1 MLRCKHSLSI
11 RPALMLSLVAFL
23 AGTMLIFSACSS
35 ASNEPPVATLG
46 KSVLTRDELRYSLSY
61 QNREDSITQAMMY
74 LEDWLTTT
82 ALYEKALQEGQ
93 DKDTLTQL
101 LIEKSRR
108 KIVASRYVAR
118 KLQEEIAAGNFRI
131 DSSEV
136 QAFYYANPQLLKFR
150 EPQYRLLRLYAS
162 SQDAILT
169 LRQKLAA
176 NAPENELFALAQSL
190 SPTLAQM
197 NDVAF
202 QLVKEARPLWKLH
215 LESEALMQLLERMRP
230 KDITPVVKVRDSVFV
245 VMRLEEKLEPGTTM
259 TLEQAYTD
267 IVERLRY
274 QKEKSF
280 FQNLVNS
287 SKSSLESGK

>member
-1 MLRCKHSLSI
+1 MFYEHGIHIHQAVRV
-11 RPALMLSLVAFL
+11 SLVALF
-23 AGTMLIFSACSS
+23 AGATLIFSGCPS
-35 ASNEPPVATLG
+35 APNEPPVATLG

-108 KIVASRYVAR
+108 KIVASRYVVR
-118 KLQEEIAAGNFRI
+118 KLQEEIAAGKFRI

-150 EPQYRLLRLYAS
+150 EPHYRLLRLYAS
-162 SQDAILT
+162 SQDAVLT
-169 LRQKLAA
+169 LRQKLVA
-176 NAPENELFALAQSL
+176 NTSENELLPLAQSL
-190 SPTLAQM
+190 SPTLTQM
-197 NDVAF
+197 NDMSFRLA
-202 QLVKEARPLWKLH
+202 KEVRPLWKLQ
-215 LESEALMQLLERMRP
+215 LESEALVQLLERMRP
-230 KDITPVVKVRDSVFV
+230 KDITPVVKVRDSIFV

-259 TLEQAYTD
+259 TLEQAYAD
-267 IVERLRY
+267 IVEHLRY

-280 FQNLVNS
+280 FRYLVSS
-287 SKSSLESGK
+287 SKSSLEAGK

>member
-1 MLRCKHSLSI
+1 MTLPCCPVSVK
-11 RPALMLSLVAFL
+11 LVTFL
-23 AGTMLIFSACSS
+23 ASMMLIFSGCSS
-35 ASNEPPVATLG
+35 APNEPPVATLG

-61 QNREDSITQAMMY
+61 QNREDSITQAAMY
-74 LEDWLTTT
+74 LEDWLITT

-118 KLQEEIAAGNFRI
+118 KLQEEIAAGKFRI

-150 EPQYRLLRLYAS
+150 EPHYRLLRLYAP

-176 NAPENELFALAQSL
+176 NAPESELLALAQSL
-190 SPTLAQM
+190 SPKLAQM

-202 QLVKEARPLWKLH
+202 QLAKTARPLWQLH
-215 LESEALMQLLERMRP
+215 LESEALVQLLERMRP
-230 KDITPVVKVRDSVFV
+230 KDITPIVKVCDSVFV
-245 VMRLEEKLEPGTTM
+245 VMRLEEKLESGTTM
-259 TLEQAYTD
+259 TLEQAYPE
-267 IVERLRY
+267 IIECLRR

-280 FQNLVNS
+280 FRHLVNL

>member
-1 MLRCKHSLSI
+1 MLRCGHRICTRQILI
-11 RPALMLSLVAFL
+11 LWLVAFL
-23 AGTMLIFSACSS
+23 AGATLIFSGCSNTP
-35 ASNEPPVATLG
+35 NEPPVATLG

-61 QNREDSITQAMMY
+61 QNREDSLTQAMMY

-118 KLQEEIAAGNFRI
+118 KLQEEIAAGKFRI

-150 EPQYRLLRLYAS
+150 EPHYRLLRLYAS
-162 SQDAILT
+162 SQDAVLT
-169 LRQKLAA
+169 LRQKLVA
-176 NAPENELFALAQSL
+176 NASENELLTLAQSL
-190 SPTLAQM
+190 SPTLTQM
-197 NDVAF
+197 NDVSF
-202 QLVKEARPLWKLH
+202 QLAKVARPLWKLQ
-215 LESEALMQLLERMRP
+215 LESEALVQLLERMRP
-230 KDITPVVKVRDSVFV
+230 KDITPVVKVGDSLFV
-245 VMRLEEKLEPGTTM
+245 VMRLEEKLRPGTTM

-267 IVERLRY
+267 IVEHLRY

-280 FQNLVNS
+280 FRYLISS